1 MLNCDGKVENTFTD
15 SNCQNVSDLESNYL
29 YRIIGNMNWL
39 ESSEIMSSI
48 AGFLAEDLG
57 RGDIT
62 TTSTVP
68 PDTRGLG
75 KFLAK
80 EYLVLCGLDVAE
92 AVFFQLDPDGA
103 EIETTFNEGDE
114 IEDGTVFATL
124 KGYADVLLVG
134 ERTALNL
141 IQRMSGI
148 ATLTRQFVKAVEGTK
163 AQIVDTRKTA
173 PGLRMLEKYAV
184 TIGGGRNHRMG
195 LDDGVLIK
203 DNHIALAGGITEA
216 VHAAKATV
224 GHLHK
229 IEVEISNW
237 AQLREA
243 IEAGAEIVMLDNQ
256 TPEEAA
262 KLVDMARNLNP
273 NVLIEASGN
282 MSLDRV
288 RSYAEA
294 GVDLISVGRITH
306 SARAMDISFKIQIA

>member
-1 MLNCDGKVENTFTD
+1 
-15 SNCQNVSDLESNYL
+15 
-29 YRIIGNMNWL
+29 MNWL
-39 ESSEIMSSI
+39 ESGDVLAAVGE
-48 AGFLAEDLG
+48 FLAEDIG

-62 TTSTVP
+62 TTACVP
-68 PDTRGLG
+68 QNTRGVG
-75 KFLAK
+75 RFLAK

-92 AVFFQLDPDGA
+92 AVFFHLDPESS
-103 EIETTFNEGDE
+103 EIETTHSEGDE
-114 IEDGTVFATL
+114 IENGTVFATL

-148 ATLTRQFVKAVEGTK
+148 ATLTRAYVKAIEGTQ
-163 AQIVDTRKTA
+163 AQIVDTRKTT
-173 PGLRMLEKYAV
+173 PGLRVLEKYAV
-184 TIGGGRNHRMG
+184 TVGGGKNHRMG

-216 VHAAKATV
+216 VHAAKNKV

-256 TPEEAA
+256 TPDEAA
-262 KLVDMARNLNP
+262 KLVQMARSMNP
-273 NVLIEASGN
+273 HVLIEASGG
-282 MSLDRV
+282 MDLDRV
-288 RSYAEA
+288 RSFAEA
-294 GVDLISVGRITH
+294 GVDLISVGRLTH
-306 SARAMDISFKIQIA
+306 SARAVDISFKIQIA

>member
-1 MLNCDGKVENTFTD
+1 
-15 SNCQNVSDLESNYL
+15 
-29 YRIIGNMNWL
+29 MNWL
-39 ESSEIMSSI
+39 ESGEML
-48 AGFLAEDLG
+48 AGIGEFLAEDIG

-62 TTSTVP
+62 TTATVP
-68 PDTRGLG
+68 RDTRGMG
-75 KFLAK
+75 RFLAK
-80 EYLVLCGLDVAE
+80 EDLVLCGLDVAE
-92 AVFFQLDPDGA
+92 AVFFHLDPDSS
-103 EIETTFNEGDE
+103 EIETNCSDGDE
-114 IEDGTVFATL
+114 IVSGTVFATL

-148 ATLTRQFVKAVEGTK
+148 ATLTRQFVKAVEGTGAK
-163 AQIVDTRKTA
+163 IVDTRKTT

-184 TIGGGRNHRMG
+184 TIGGGKNHRMG

-216 VHAAKATV
+216 VTAAKSSV

-243 IEAGAEIVMLDNQ
+243 VNAGAEIIMLDNQ

-262 KLVDMARNLNP
+262 KLVQMARSMNP

-294 GVDLISVGRITH
+294 GVDLISVGKLTH
-306 SARAMDISFKIQIA
+306 SARAVDISFKIQIA

>member
-1 MLNCDGKVENTFTD
+1 
-15 SNCQNVSDLESNYL
+15 
-29 YRIIGNMNWL
+29 MNWL
-39 ESSEIMSSI
+39 ENGEMMASI
-48 AGFLAEDLG
+48 GEFLAEDIG

-68 PDTRGLG
+68 ADARGFG
-75 KFLAK
+75 RFLAK
-80 EYLVLCGLDVAE
+80 EDLVLCGLNVAE
-92 AVFFQLDPDGA
+92 AVFFHLDPDIS
-103 EIETTFNEGDE
+103 EIETTYSDGDE
-114 IEDGTVFATL
+114 IKRGTVFATL

-148 ATLTRQFVKAVEGTK
+148 ATLTRQYVKAIEGTP
-163 AQIVDTRKTA
+163 AQIVDTRKTT

-184 TIGGGRNHRMG
+184 TVGGGKNHRMG

-203 DNHIALAGGITEA
+203 DNHIAIAGGISAA
-216 VHAAKATV
+216 VKGAKERV

-243 IEAGAEIVMLDNQ
+243 IVAGAEIVMLDNQ

-262 KLVDMARNLNP
+262 KLVEMARSINP
-273 NVLIEASGN
+273 AVLLEASGG
-282 MSLDRV
+282 MDLDRV
-288 RSYAEA
+288 RSFAEA
-294 GVDLISVGRITH
+294 GVDLISVGRLTH
-306 SARAMDISFKIQIA
+306 SARAVDISFKIQAG